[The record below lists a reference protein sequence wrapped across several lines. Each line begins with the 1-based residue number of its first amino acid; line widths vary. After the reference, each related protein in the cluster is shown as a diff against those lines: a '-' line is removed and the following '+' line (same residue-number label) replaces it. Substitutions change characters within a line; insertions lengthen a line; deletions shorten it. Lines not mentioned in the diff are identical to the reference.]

1 MKKVIL
7 YHPKTNHEH
16 NYRFYWIPY
25 SLLSIAPKLIEN
37 GYQVEIYDGNVD
49 ESFQNI
55 VIDDDVI
62 CVGVSTMIGHQI
74 VGAIRFTEYVRSK
87 RNIPIIWGGPLASVL
102 PRIVLE
108 SGYPDYILRGS
119 GDESFFKLVK
129 DIDEGNDIDD
139 YVGRRVGNE
148 INEGRIVFCA
158 DRNRL
163 PRYNYDIIQAEN
175 YIQSDPHIA
184 DRVLNYVSSQGC
196 PFQCGFCTEVAIYDS
211 KWSGIESKR
220 IFDDVQFLTKK
231 YQLTGIKFYDSN
243 FFVNK
248 QRVMEFAKLLLD
260 NNLNIKWAASAHPN
274 NLKKFTDEEFQ
285 ILSNSGLTRILI
297 GAESGSQDELD
308 FVKKGIKLQDVE
320 DISYMLNKNKI
331 RASFT
336 FITGYPTFPESNADV
351 TLDFAKKLATLYPF
365 HEFKVHIF
373 LPFPGTR
380 LYDLSVEKGF
390 TVPTTLEEWSQ
401 LDYYEKCNPWVSQES
416 VARVR
421 QFNEEFCP
429 YVL

>member
-1 MKKVIL
+1 V
-7 YHPKTNHEH
+7 
-16 NYRFYWIPY
+16 
-25 SLLSIAPKLIEN
+25 LSISPKLIEN

-49 ESFQNI
+49 ESLDNI
-55 VIDDDVI
+55 KIDDDVV

-74 VGAIRFTEYVRSK
+74 VGAIRFTEYVRSQRK
-87 RNIPIIWGGPLASVL
+87 VPIIWGGPLASVL

-119 GDESFFKLVK
+119 GDESFCKLVM
-129 DIDEGNDIDD
+129 DIDEGNEIDD
-139 YVGRRVGNE
+139 YVGRSVCNK
-148 INEGRIVFCA
+148 IKEGRIVFCN

-163 PRYNYDIIQAEN
+163 PHYNYDIVQVEN

-211 KWSGIESKR
+211 KWSGCESKR
-220 IFDDVQFLTKK
+220 IFGDVQFLCRK
-231 YQLTGIKFYDSN
+231 YNLTGIKFYDSN

-248 QRVMEFAKLLLD
+248 QRVMEFIRLLLESD
-260 NNLNIKWAASAHPN
+260 LNIKWAASAHPN
-274 NLKKFTDEEFQ
+274 NLKKYTNEEFE
-285 ILSNSGLTRILI
+285 LLAKSGLKRILI
-297 GAESGSQDELD
+297 GAESGAQEELD
-308 FVKKGIKLQDVE
+308 FVKKEIKVQEIEEL
-320 DISYMLNKNKI
+320 SYVLDKHKI

-336 FITGYPTFPESNADV
+336 FITGYPTFPESNVDV
-351 TLDFAKKLATLYPF
+351 TLEFAKKLVTLYPF

-373 LPFPGTR
+373 LPFPGSK
-380 LYDLSVEKGF
+380 LFNLSVENGF
-390 TVPTTLEEWSQ
+390 VVPTTLEEWSR
-401 LDYYEKCNPWVSQES
+401 LDYYEKCNPWVSEQS
-416 VARVR
+416 VERIR